1 MAQKVLK
8 PRDGRANSTT
18 HLDNGSVTEQ
28 IAALAYALWQER
40 GCPAGTAEEDWF
52 RAEQE
57 IQAKQESQSEIVS
70 TLTRVRR
77 NRRMSQVAQAS

>member
-1 MAQKVLK
+1 MAQKAAK
-8 PRDGRANSTT
+8 PRAG
-18 HLDNGSVTEQ
+18 NGSSKAHANLGPLSEQ

-40 GCPAGTAEEDWF
+40 GCQDGNPEEDWF

-70 TLTRVRR
+70 ALSRVRR
-77 NRRMSQVAQAS
+77 SRRASQAAEAS